1 MSVATIGLRLGV
13 EVDFVPAL
21 SLSLSPSTGLCSGGH
36 KLGLR
41 TKAVLQLGGGARF
54 QRPTLIPESNE
65 EGVADLP
72 DARVAFVQKGILGWS
87 GGGLSQTV
95 A

>member
-1 MSVATIGLRLGV
+1 MDTSLGYELRII
-13 EVDFVPAL
+13 P
-21 SLSLSPSTGLCSGGH
+21 P
-36 KLGLR
+36 
-41 TKAVLQLGGGARF
+41 AVLQLGGGARF
-54 QRPTLIPESNE
+54 QRPTLILESNE